1 MNPLYPVVAAR
12 AGHRCA
18 YCRAPE
24 GIFNLRF
31 EVEHILPT
39 SRKGLDAVSNC
50 ALACRSCNLHKS
62 NQVEGLDGLTGEI
75 VCLFHPR
82 NDLCEEHFR
91 VDMESGTII
100 GLTEIGRV
108 TIMSLQL
115 PTQPTLPRT
124 LLGERLFAHSVV
136 LLSKLISRSSVK
148 FRHRHRLP
156 RLL

>member
-12 AGHRCA
+12 AGHRCE

-39 SRKGLDAVSNC
+39 SREGLDEASNC

-62 NQVEGLDGLTGEI
+62 NQVEDLDELTGEI
-75 VCLFHPR
+75 VRLFHPR
-82 NDLCEEHFR
+82 NDRWEEHFR
-91 VDMESGTII
+91 VDIESGTIV

-108 TIMSLQL
+108 TIVSLQL
-115 PTQPTLPRT
+115 NRPNQLTARRQWM
-124 LLGERLFAHSVV
+124 RLA
-136 LLSKLISRSSVK
+136 LY
-148 FRHRHRLP
+148 P
-156 RLL
+156 